1 MPPAPGYDATYQPP
15 KEEVYDPYAT
25 GEDDF
30 GLSKGLSGQTRLNF
44 IRKVMGILSAQFAL
58 TAMGVG
64 IAVANRYQAIP
75 FFQTHFYLLIISLV
89 VYIVCLYA
97 LGCYKSISRSVPTNY
112 ILLFMFTS
120 AMTYMVSG
128 VCAYYQPE
136 VVLAAAILT
145 AVTVGA
151 LAIYAVTTKDDF
163 TYCGG
168 ALWVFFFIVLTGT
181 MLCIFMRLYVS
192 RILLSCLIIFIC
204 CFYIIYDIQLL
215 TGERSQEFSIDD
227 YIFVAMII
235 YIDIMRLFLEI
246 LKLLGRK

>member
-1 MPPAPGYDATYQPP
+1 MD
-15 KEEVYDPYAT
+15 VYDPYNN
-25 GEDDF
+25 GEEDF
-30 GLSKGLSGQTRLNF
+30 GLSKSLSGGSRLNF
-44 IRKVMGILSAQFAL
+44 IRKVLGILTAQFAL
-58 TAMGVG
+58 TAIGVTFT
-64 IAVANRYQAIP
+64 VANRYQAIP
-75 FFQTHFYLLIISLV
+75 FFNAHVYLLIVSLV

-128 VCAYYQPE
+128 VCALYQPE
-136 VVLAAAILT
+136 VVMAAAVLT

-151 LAIYAVTTKDDF
+151 LAIYAVTTKEDF

-168 ALWVFFFIVLTGT
+168 AMWAFFFIVMTGT
-181 MLCIFMRLYVS
+181 MLCIFMHRDYRT
-192 RILLSCLIIFIC
+192 RILISCLIIFIC

-215 TGERSQEFSIDD
+215 CGGRSAELSMDD
-227 YIFVAMII
+227 YIFAAMMI

-246 LKLLGRK
+246 LKVLGKK